1 MAQNE
6 IIWPGPI
13 VIERNRW
20 LSLSEPVA
28 ALPPGHGANPSAEPI
43 KFVIL
48 NAPWFRKTR
57 FLNLIKGHE
66 GSRAHSLPV
75 NPLAEPV
82 EAICA

>member
-48 NAPWFRKTR
+48 PT
-57 FLNLIKGHE
+57 GHSASE
-66 GSRAHSLPV
+66 CPV
-75 NPLAEPV
+75 VQKNPLFESDQGA
-82 EAICA
+82 